1 MAQNRLNRL
10 NGLNRHTMRREK
22 YILAYERILE
32 GYLRT
37 GEEAFLLESYELGK
51 KMLKNGLG
59 TQFAADMH
67 FRSLEK
73 VKRKIVLGEFPDA
86 GHNSAIPFLEL
97 TMAFGIAFRDQLG
110 ALLRFTEIVEA
121 GKKEWERTFDAISDA
136 ISLHDSEGLVIRANK
151 AFCNLH
157 GKTFKD
163 VIGQS
168 PWRLFHDR
176 ISPPDGC
183 PLAEC
188 LPHLTHGTNLQRV
201 SCETYI
207 PKLNRYFVVTVIPVT
222 DGTIAPSFI
231 LHTMKDITTR
241 KKREKEEKEFQQ
253 KIRREIV
260 LAEERERR
268 HIAQNIHDN
277 LGQSLAIAKRKIQ
290 ALDSN
295 LTTDSSPTGTDA
307 KEIANLLDRM
317 ISQTRTLTFDLY
329 PPMLDDLGL
338 IPTIEWY
345 AEDFA
350 SKTDLKINLIRT
362 GKPATVSRLASAYLF
377 RAVKEIL
384 NNTLKHAEASEV
396 MLAIHGSESA
406 LRIVIDDDG
415 RGFNVDERLKTAT
428 GVIGIG
434 FVSIRQWI
442 SDMEGRFTIE
452 STPGH
457 GTRVVIEAPI
467 R

>member
-1 MAQNRLNRL
+1 
-10 NGLNRHTMRREK
+10 
-22 YILAYERILE
+22 
-32 GYLRT
+32 
-37 GEEAFLLESYELGK
+37 
-51 KMLKNGLG
+51 
-59 TQFAADMH
+59 
-67 FRSLEK
+67 
-73 VKRKIVLGEFPDA
+73 
-86 GHNSAIPFLEL
+86 
-97 TMAFGIAFRDQLG
+97 
-110 ALLRFTEIVEA
+110 
-121 GKKEWERTFDAISDA
+121 
-136 ISLHDSEGLVIRANK
+136 
-151 AFCNLH
+151 
-157 GKTFKD
+157 
-163 VIGQS
+163 
-168 PWRLFHDR
+168 
-176 ISPPDGC
+176 
-183 PLAEC
+183 
-188 LPHLTHGTNLQRV
+188 
-201 SCETYI
+201 
-207 PKLNRYFVVTVIPVT
+207 
-222 DGTIAPSFI
+222 
-231 LHTMKDITTR
+231 MKDITAR
-241 KKREKEEKEFQQ
+241 KKRKKKEKEFQQ

-268 HIAQNIHDN
+268 RIAQDIHDN
-277 LGQSLAIAKRKIQ
+277 LGQSLAIAKRRIQ
-290 ALDSN
+290 ALDSH
-295 LTTDSSPTGTDA
+295 LTTDSSPSGTDA

-345 AEDFA
+345 AEDLA
-350 SKTDLKINLIRT
+350 SKTDLKINLIKT
-362 GKPATVSRLASAYLF
+362 GKPATVSRLASAHLF

-442 SDMEGRFTIE
+442 SDMDGSFSIE

-467 R
+467 K